1 MKPTILEFVV
11 TDQPTTADRDAI
23 LTPLIVF
30 NVGQAGPS
38 GFKELAILLRDPS
51 SSETVGGLSG
61 KFLYDW
67 LFIELMFVPQMVR
80 GMGLGSQLLKRA
92 EEIAIERGCVGVW
105 LDTFGFQA
113 RGFYERNGY
122 HVFGTLDEHPRG
134 TQRFFLR
141 KILNVGTTATKQ
153 P

>member
-23 LTPLIVF
+23 LTPLIAF

-80 GMGLGSQLLKRA
+80 GMGLGSQLLKGLRKSPLSADAWVSGLTRSASRRAASTNETVTMYSERSTSTRA
-92 EEIAIERGCVGVW
+92 ERS
-105 LDTFGFQA
+105 GFFCA
-113 RGFYERNGY
+113 KF
-122 HVFGTLDEHPRG
+122 
-134 TQRFFLR
+134 
-141 KILNVGTTATKQ
+141 
-153 P
+153 